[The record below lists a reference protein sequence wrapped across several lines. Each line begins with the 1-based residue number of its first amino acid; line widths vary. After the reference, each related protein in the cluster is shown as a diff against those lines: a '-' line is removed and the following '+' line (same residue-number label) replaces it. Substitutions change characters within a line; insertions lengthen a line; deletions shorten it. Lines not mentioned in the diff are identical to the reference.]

1 MSSSTPHNTAEVL
14 KQTAELVS
22 STGLKDAGFRY
33 INMDDCWMLPT
44 ANRTRGGAGPQQ
56 VNPDKFPDGLQ
67 PVVDHVHSIGLLF
80 VRCIPIKTTI
90 YDFIKT
96 TIYDTVYPWIYL
108 HTHVHIHRL
117 TFYLP
122 LVSLGRCQHCSI
134 LVVVLYFSF
143 YANPRRCAILY
154 MHARTSALSKGLVH
168 GTVQQHVRRLCSVV
182 YARASRRIAV
192 RSVGGRLLEG

>member
-1 MSSSTPHNTAEVL
+1 MFLLNPSHTAEVL
-14 KQTAELVS
+14 KQTAELVA

-67 PVVDHVHSIGLLF
+67 PVVDHVHSLGLLF
-80 VRCIPIKTTI
+80 VRCIPIHTTI
-90 YDFIKT
+90 Y
-96 TIYDTVYPWIYL
+96 TVYPWMYL
-108 HTHVHIHRL
+108 HIHVHVHIL
-117 TFYLP
+117 TSYLS
-122 LVSLGRCQHCSI
+122 LVSLGRCQHCGI
-134 LVVVLYFSF
+134 IVVVLYFSF
-143 YANPRRCAILY
+143 SANPRRCAILY

-168 GTVQQHVRRLCSVV
+168 GTVQQHVRRLCSVL